1 MLHGICKIND
11 ALVDSVTSKKFKI
24 DEAYKTSLIY
34 TGSERYDFFRNKKFV
49 RKVNLKT
56 IKNVYICDG
65 AKIPD
70 CPFNIVEDYK
80 EADLVIASRVK
91 QTVNLGRFDIFEGGG
106 YTIAAPQY
114 SANQLLYPNAR
125 LKQDERWHVLNL
137 ASANYS
143 RALGFDVKYVK
154 SGWVSDI
161 KEVEEI
167 DIMLN
172 FDGPIITDS
181 LFLRLVNRQNPP
193 MDDEI
198 FEFVISLF
206 RANTVSD
213 VALALQIVTNYNIK
227 KYIGRIC
234 CEYIDTDYRIREEL
248 QDDELIE
255 YLSVYLN
262 HHPATF
268 TIDLYKYTYYR
279 LLRVIPKDVKD
290 LQHVRD
296 CEIKARTQAYEGDG
310 QENY

>member
-11 ALVDSVTSKKFKI
+11 ALVDSVNSKNFKI

-34 TGSERYDFFRNKKFV
+34 TGNIRYDFFRNKKFV

-65 AKIPD
+65 ATIPD
-70 CPFNIVEDYK
+70 CPFNIVDNYK
-80 EADLVIASRVK
+80 EADLVIAPKVK

-106 YTIAAPQY
+106 YTIAAPMY
-114 SANQLLYPNAR
+114 SANQLLYPNAK
-125 LKQDERWHVLNL
+125 LEQDERWHVLNL
-137 ASANYS
+137 ASENYS
-143 RALGFDVKYVK
+143 QALGVKIKHVK
-154 SGWVSDI
+154 TGWVSDI
-161 KEVEEI
+161 KEVEEV
-167 DIMLN
+167 DLMLN
-172 FDGPIITDS
+172 FDGPILTDS

-193 MDDEI
+193 MTDKI
-198 FEFVISLF
+198 FEFVRSLF
-206 RANTVSD
+206 RANTTD
-213 VALALQIVTNYNIK
+213 CVALALLTATSYNIK

-234 CEYIDTDYRIREEL
+234 CEYIETNYEIREQL
-248 QDDELIE
+248 QDDEFIE

-279 LLRVIPKDVKD
+279 LLRVISKDSKD
-290 LQHVRD
+290 LQYVRK
-296 CEIKARTQAYEGDG
+296 CEEQARIQEREKSG